1 VEADA
6 LAGLDDL
13 TILSTIVDRLTDV
26 VFVLGDDDLMHWR
39 RRSSRL
45 RVHLPDN
52 AQVLGIPMLER
63 VHPADLPSV
72 LDTLEQMRL
81 GHAPEATMR
90 VRIFDANDPS
100 IIHDEDLRAFDAR
113 DVPGVGGIVV
123 AVEIRDTRGAFPHE
137 VHGDDFSIADVAPIG
152 LAVLATGDRI
162 IYANALFREHLGLE
176 GRVAITVTSVQGLHE
191 AIAGAREGGVASAV
205 VTHRGRTLRVVG
217 RRIADN
223 GTTSIALSTTDITA
237 EHQAMVALARSQET
251 WRATF
256 EHAPAGIA
264 LVDPAG
270 RFLEIN
276 RAWTAI
282 TGYEPSEL
290 IGRSFA
296 DITHPDDIEPDLAL
310 VRELLDRRQRSYR
323 LPKRYVHRDGHVV
336 SVDLWCSIVRDD
348 AGEPVHFVA
357 QILEQSDAAR

>member
-1 VEADA
+1 MEADA

-52 AQVLGIPMLER
+52 AQVLGVPMLER
-63 VHPADLPSV
+63 VHPADLPAV

-90 VRIFDANDPS
+90 ARIFDANDPT

-123 AVEIRDTRGAFPHE
+123 AVEIRDTRGAFPRE

-152 LAVLATGDRI
+152 LAVLAAGDRI

-176 GRVAITVTSVQGLHE
+176 GRTAITVTSVQGLHE
-191 AIAGAREGGVASAV
+191 AIAGAREQGVSSAV
-205 VTHRGRTLRVVG
+205 VSHRGRTLRVVG

-223 GTTSIALSTTDITA
+223 GTTSTALSTTDITA
-237 EHQAMVALARSQET
+237 EHDAMVALARSQET

-264 LVDPAG
+264 LVDPGG

-282 TGYEPSEL
+282 TGYEPADL

-296 DITHPDDIEPDLAL
+296 DITHPDDLDPDLAR
-310 VRELLDRRQRSYR
+310 VRDLLDRKLPAYR
-323 LPKRYVHRDGHVV
+323 MPKRYLHRDGHEVP
-336 SVDLWCSIVRDD
+336 VDLWCTIVRDESGD
-348 AGEPVHFVA
+348 PLHFVA
-357 QILEQSDAAR
+357 QILDQATT